1 MIGCANQPLQT
12 QIVEIPQKEFAEVL
26 LIDKEMTK
34 ADLEREA
41 HLTHYSVSKLSK
53 NGDVST
59 DVLHKI
65 CSTLDCQ
72 IDDIIVK
79 PQNKKVG
86 KFLEGTKRVQ
96 QIKPVSAEFL
106 RTG

>member
-1 MIGCANQPLQT
+1 M
-12 QIVEIPQKEFAEVL
+12 VEDDSMAVSYKKLWKL

-72 IDDIIVK
+72 IDDIM
-79 PQNKKVG
+79 
-86 KFLEGTKRVQ
+86 
-96 QIKPVSAEFL
+96 EF
-106 RTG
+106 TN